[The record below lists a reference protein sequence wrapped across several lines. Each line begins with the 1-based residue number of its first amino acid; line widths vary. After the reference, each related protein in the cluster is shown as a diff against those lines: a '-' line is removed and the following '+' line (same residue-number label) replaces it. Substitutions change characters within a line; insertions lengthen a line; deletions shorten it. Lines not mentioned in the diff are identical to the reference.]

1 MKVMTG
7 LMLVGFPQD
16 NTRAC
21 IIVTLEFDM
30 RAIEK
35 LKYLTRFIFRWL
47 YAGCRELGF

>member
-21 IIVTLEFDM
+21 VIVALEFDT

-35 LKYLTRFIFRWL
+35 LKYLTRLIFRWL
-47 YAGCRELGF
+47 YAGFREFGF